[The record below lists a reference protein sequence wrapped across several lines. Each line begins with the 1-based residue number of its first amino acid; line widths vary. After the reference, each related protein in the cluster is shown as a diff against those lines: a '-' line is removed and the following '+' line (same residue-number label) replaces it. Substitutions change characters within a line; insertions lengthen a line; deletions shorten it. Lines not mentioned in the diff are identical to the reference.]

1 MDYDLI
7 RYAALILG
15 VILFYAVLARGL
27 FNVTEPYR
35 VAALEIAEKLTQS
48 SQVADRKK
56 TFLYER
62 LGEVYSNWQAWQL
75 VALMVGTFAVL
86 PFRDTTKIAA
96 GDDTGVPPHLRADY
110 HRFKMYWMVSTVGN
124 SPAAAFLFTTLLII
138 MVAFFASVSAI
149 SGCLA
154 FSRDHH
160 GATT

>member
-1 MDYDLI
+1 MDHDLI
-7 RYAALILG
+7 RYAALMLG
-15 VILFYAVLARGL
+15 GILFYAVLARGL

-35 VAALEIAEKLTQS
+35 VAALEIAEKFTRS
-48 SQVADRKK
+48 SQVSAHKK
-56 TFLYER
+56 TFLYDR
-62 LGEVYSNWQAWQL
+62 LGEVYSNWQAWKL

-96 GDDTGVPPHLRADY
+96 DDDNGMPPHLRSDY
-110 HRFKMYWMVSTVGN
+110 HRFKIYWMVSTVGN
-124 SPAAAFLFTTLLII
+124 SPTAAFLFTILLII